1 MLPEIQQV
9 MAGTITNIC
18 KIYISVLI
26 PNTKI
31 ENTYDFQD
39 HRFVHGGRRGRLGRK
54 KQADSARTSLTT
66 TMNNSFSFLH
76 THILEDG
83 ISG

>member
-9 MAGTITNIC
+9 RAGTITNIC

-31 ENTYDFQD
+31 ENTCDFQ
-39 HRFVHGGRRGRLGRK
+39 FVHGGRRGRLGRR
-54 KQADSARTSLTT
+54 KQADSARTSLTI

-83 ISG
+83 ISV